1 MKLEKR
7 EITLN
12 EQDSLRDVLF
22 MEKAL
27 LFEYVEGLTK
37 VGRKEARERLLSLL
51 KETAEELFLIKD
63 LLEKLKSADA

>member
-37 VGRKEARERLLSLL
+37 VGRKETRERLLSLL

-63 LLEKLKSADA
+63 LLEKLKNADA

>member
-22 MEKAL
+22 MEKGL
-27 LFEYVEGLTK
+27 LFEYVESLTRA
-37 VGRKEARERLLSLL
+37 GRKETRERLLALL
-51 KETAEELFLIKD
+51 KETAEEVFLIND
-63 LLEKLKSADA
+63 LLEKLKSAEG

>member
-22 MEKAL
+22 MGKAL

-37 VGRKEARERLLSLL
+37 VGRKETRERLLSLL

-63 LLEKLKSADA
+63 LLEKLKNADA

>member
-12 EQDSLRDVLF
+12 EQDSLSDVLF

-27 LFEYVEGLTK
+27 LFECVEALAK
-37 VGRKEARERLLSLL
+37 VSRKETRERLLD
-51 KETAEELFLIKD
+51 FIKD
-63 LLEKLKSADA
+63 AAECLFVVKDILEKIKSAET

>member
-12 EQDSLRDVLF
+12 EQDSLSDVLF

-27 LFEYVEGLTK
+27 LFEYVEALAK
-37 VGRKEARERLLSLL
+37 VSRKETRERLLDFI
-51 KETAEELFLIKD
+51 KDAAECLFLVKD
-63 LLEKLKSADA
+63 ILEKIKSAET